1 MSEVDL
7 KVDLPA
13 GLSQDEARLLLA
25 IKTFEAGKASLGQA
39 ARIADLSKRTFMEL
53 LGRHGIPVFDYPPE
67 ELRAEVGL
75 LPENRAAPRSGA
87 VRLRPR
93 VS

>member
-1 MSEVDL
+1 MSQVEL

-25 IKTFEAGKASLGQA
+25 IKTFEAGQASLGQA
-39 ARIADLSKRTFMEL
+39 ALIAGLSKGTFMEL

-67 ELRAEVGL
+67 ELRAEVG
-75 LPENRAAPRSGA
+75 S
-87 VRLRPR
+87 
-93 VS
+93 